1 MLVSFGGVPKGD
13 DNKTLRAYMGGPPK
27 WMVKIMVPNPI
38 KMHDLGGK
46 NTPIFGNIHVVK
58 FIGNLSI
65 NVHCWA
71 KLSNPTP
78 SKTGWWKDNGGSF
91 TLQLPWKGFLWF
103 KFSEDELYT
112 NVFMFPAHGLV
123 VCVLKQ

>member
-65 NVHCWA
+65 NVHC
-71 KLSNPTP
+71 
-78 SKTGWWKDNGGSF
+78 
-91 TLQLPWKGFLWF
+91 
-103 KFSEDELYT
+103 
-112 NVFMFPAHGLV
+112 
-123 VCVLKQ
+123 